1 LDNSIGETIGQPQEG
16 IWRPALS
23 PDGSKIVVTGEEN
36 NERDLWIHDIGRST
50 KTRLTFADGTEVT
63 PNWSPDGTLIYF
75 SHPAFSPEPRICE
88 VAADGSD
95 EPRELTPGGFQ
106 SISGDG
112 EWLAF
117 EREDEETGL
126 DLWML
131 PLGGGGEPEVFLATD
146 AREENVQLS
155 PDGRWLS
162 YESNESGRGEVYV
175 KPFPSGSGKWQ
186 VSVNGGD
193 WQRWSPESDRL
204 FFVNENKLHQVDVE
218 TGSGLRLSTPK
229 QVIDGSEHR
238 LLLDRGYAVAPGGE
252 RIIAVREV
260 EKEGGEEPSPSGI
273 LVVQN
278 WLSEF

>member
-1 LDNSIGETIGQPQEG
+1 M
-16 IWRPALS
+16 
-23 PDGSKIVVTGEEN
+23 
-36 NERDLWIHDIGRST
+36 
-50 KTRLTFADGTEVT
+50 TFADGTEVT